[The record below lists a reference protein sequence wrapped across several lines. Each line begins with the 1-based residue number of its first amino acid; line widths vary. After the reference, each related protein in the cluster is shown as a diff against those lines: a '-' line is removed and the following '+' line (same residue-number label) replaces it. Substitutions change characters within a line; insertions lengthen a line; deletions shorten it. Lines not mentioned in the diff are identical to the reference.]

1 MSQRLERRRGQRVVV
16 PEEARGWVEG
26 AVETRLIDLSAMGA
40 RIAHANMLS
49 PGCACVLELSESL
62 GGLALAARVVR
73 TGKKVPDTFC
83 GVTA

>member
-1 MSQRLERRRGQRVVV
+1 VVV
-16 PEEARGWVEG
+16 PEEARGWVEA

-49 PGCACVLELSESL
+49 PGCACVLELPESL

-73 TGKKVPDTFC
+73 TAKKYRTPRAT
-83 GVTA
+83 

>member
-1 MSQRLERRRGQRVVV
+1 V
-16 PEEARGWVEG
+16 EA

-49 PGCACVLELSESL
+49 PGCACVLELPESL

-73 TGKKVPDTFC
+73 TKKSTGHLLRRKCLISCIIVPTLSC
-83 GVTA
+83 RCNGTG